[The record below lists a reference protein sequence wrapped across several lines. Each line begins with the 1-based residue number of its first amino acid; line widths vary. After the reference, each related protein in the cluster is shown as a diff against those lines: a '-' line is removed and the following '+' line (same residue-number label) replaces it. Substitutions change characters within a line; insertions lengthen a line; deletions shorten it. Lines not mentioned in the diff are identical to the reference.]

1 MTYRLDKAI
10 FHDRFTSLTSDSS
23 HLDSMKVKHHDAYMR
38 TTVTLDKDVERM
50 LREEQHRSRKSF
62 KEVLNRALRAG
73 LTGKTVPARSSA
85 FVIKAKPMGLRAGID
100 PSSLNKLTDEM
111 ELEAVLA
118 KARPAKR
125 R

>member
-1 MTYRLDKAI
+1 
-10 FHDRFTSLTSDSS
+10 
-23 HLDSMKVKHHDAYMR
+23 
-38 TTVTLDKDVERM
+38 M

-73 LTGKTVPARSSA
+73 LTGKAVPARSPT

-100 PSSLNKLTDEM
+100 PSSLNKLTDEL

-118 KARPAKR
+118 KARSAKR